1 MLSHFI
7 VSCIVL
13 WRLCTWLV
21 QLKVIFYPPVVYFK
35 IWPLL
40 HRAIF
45 SWMSNVENRAS
56 FSTHRVK
63 TETNC
68 NSRFIRILPQF
79 RRFFFIFTRV
89 FLGYL
94 WYFHFFRLAVVIS
107 TQLDRSALQWI
118 NKKIIMT
125 KSARRGSMVP
135 QEPSN
140 NLFKSDKLIATFP
153 QWIRGI

>member
-1 MLSHFI
+1 
-7 VSCIVL
+7 
-13 WRLCTWLV
+13 
-21 QLKVIFYPPVVYFK
+21 
-35 IWPLL
+35 
-40 HRAIF
+40 
-45 SWMSNVENRAS
+45 MSNVENRAS
-56 FSTHRVK
+56 QFQPIESKLKLIVTHG
-63 TETNC
+63 
-68 NSRFIRILPQF
+68 SFAFF
-79 RRFFFIFTRV
+79 RSSGDLFIFTRV

-140 NLFKSDKLIATFP
+140 NLFKSDNLIATFP
-153 QWIRGI
+153 QWTRGI

>member
-63 TETNC
+63 TETNR

-79 RRFFFIFTRV
+79 RRFVYFYSSFPRLLVV
-89 FLGYL
+89 FLFLPIGC
-94 WYFHFFRLAVVIS
+94 
-107 TQLDRSALQWI
+107 LDRSALQWI

>member
-56 FSTHRVK
+56 FSTDRVK
-63 TETNC
+63 TETNR

-79 RRFFFIFTRV
+79 RRFVYFYSSFPRLLVV
-89 FLGYL
+89 FLFLPIGCCDFYAT
-94 WYFHFFRLAVVIS
+94 RSKCS
-107 TQLDRSALQWI
+107 TMDKQKNNHDQIRSTREHGPTGTI
-118 NKKIIMT
+118 
-125 KSARRGSMVP
+125 
-135 QEPSN
+135 E
-140 NLFKSDKLIATFP
+140 
-153 QWIRGI
+153 

>member
-1 MLSHFI
+1 
-7 VSCIVL
+7 
-13 WRLCTWLV
+13 
-21 QLKVIFYPPVVYFK
+21 
-35 IWPLL
+35 
-40 HRAIF
+40 
-45 SWMSNVENRAS
+45 MSNVENRAS
-56 FSTHRVK
+56 FSTDRVK
-63 TETNC
+63 TETNR

-79 RRFFFIFTRV
+79 RRFVYFTRV

-94 WYFHFFRLAVVIS
+94 WYFYFFRLAVVIS

-153 QWIRGI
+153 QWVGGI